1 MRVNPNQS
9 LQPYHS
15 PVRHEEIH
23 RERVIGSLQAE
34 NDDLRVSKVQTDG
47 LEESL
52 HSAQYALDKGTGDR
66 LKLENNFKIQV
77 DNDAIAINSLKNEG
91 IDLKHTLADRNEEI
105 ARLRATLSNLKYTV
119 DLKLGDANLLREDN
133 AHLKDVASRLDG
145 DTKVEV
151 DVNGGL
157 RSELDGIDAR
167 NGECSNAIVVNR
179 DKLRALGADNDN
191 SRIAQDNLNRD
202 IDVVEP
208 RIRDA
213 AAQIH
218 VLEGRVRGFRIDLEH
233 IDATVG
239 DLTGKN
245 DAERELFER
254 IHADLL
260 AEQDKY
266 AALET
271 DHRRLVDA
279 IETARTEIDGLRR
292 EVEEL
297 NEKVRGLTSSNADL
311 EYQLAEL
318 KRHIEVLTRQNDQ
331 LNGELNGILDLDR
344 KVREELERRSTLIEK
359 QRLNEEELRKS
370 LNIVQHT
377 RVSSPKRA

>member
-1 MRVNPNQS
+1 M
-9 LQPYHS
+9 
-15 PVRHEEIH
+15 
-23 RERVIGSLQAE
+23 
-34 NDDLRVSKVQTDG
+34 
-47 LEESL
+47 
-52 HSAQYALDKGTGDR
+52 
-66 LKLENNFKIQV
+66 
-77 DNDAIAINSLKNEG
+77 KNEG

-119 DLKLGDANLLREDN
+119 DLKLGDANLLKEDN

-167 NGECSNAIVVNR
+167 NGDCSNAIVVNR

-266 AALET
+266 ATLET
-271 DHRRLVDA
+271 DHKRLVDA
-279 IETARTEIDGLRR
+279 IEAARTEIDGLRR

-344 KVREELERRSTLIEK
+344 KVRVELERRSALIEK

-370 LNIVQHT
+370 LNIVQNT